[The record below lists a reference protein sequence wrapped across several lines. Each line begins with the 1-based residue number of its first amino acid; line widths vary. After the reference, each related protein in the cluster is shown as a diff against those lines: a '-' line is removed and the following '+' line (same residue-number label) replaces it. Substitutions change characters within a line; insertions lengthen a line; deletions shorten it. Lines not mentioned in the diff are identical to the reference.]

1 MLALPFVGG
10 SMGLLSQS
18 ETFKEIV
25 ADLPSETILTS
36 WHLKKYFPLRRTLT
50 DFLKRKPPLKV
61 KAVDDVSLS
70 IFSGEVFGLVGETGC
85 GKTTAGKVLIRLY
98 DPTSG
103 VVLFRPR
110 KETLTEL
117 ENSNK
122 GPSLEHKD
130 YVNITS
136 LPPHQLRPLRKEM
149 QMIFQDPY
157 SSLDPRMKVKDILE
171 EGLIIHGIGE
181 TKEERNSLILKALED
196 VLMVPPEEF
205 LGRYPHMLS
214 GGQRQR
220 VSLARALILRS
231 RFIVADEP
239 VSMID
244 VSLRAELLELMMTL
258 KRKYDLTYLFITH
271 DLTVAKNL
279 CDRIGVMYLGRVVEI
294 ARSDDIINN
303 PLHPYTRGLVAAVPE
318 PDPSNRLK
326 FREICIKG
334 EVPSAVNIPPGCRF
348 HPRCLERDQYPE
360 IRDVYCSVRDPPLME
375 VAPNH
380 YVACWIYR

>member
-1 MLALPFVGG
+1 ME
-10 SMGLLSQS
+10 SSSRS
-18 ETFKEIV
+18 ETLEEIV
-25 ADLPSETILTS
+25 ANLPPETILST
-36 WHLKKYFPLRRTLT
+36 WHLKKYFPLRRTLAE
-50 DFLKRKPPLKV
+50 FLKRKPPLTV
-61 KAVDDVSLS
+61 RAVDDVTLNL
-70 IFSGEVFGLVGETGC
+70 ISGEVFGLVGETGC

-103 VVLFRPR
+103 IVLFRPR
-110 KETLTEL
+110 RETSKELRGLNEGSSP
-117 ENSNK
+117 ECK
-122 GPSLEHKD
+122 GYID
-130 YVNITS
+130 ITS
-136 LPPHQLRPLRKEM
+136 LPLKHLRPLRKEM

-157 SSLDPRMKVKDILE
+157 SSLDPRMKVKEILE

-181 TKEERNSLILKALED
+181 TKEERYSLILKALED

-205 LGRYPHMLS
+205 LDRYPHMLS

-258 KRKYDLTYLFITH
+258 KKKYNLTYVFITH

-294 ARSDDIINN
+294 APSDELINN
-303 PLHPYTRGLVAAVPE
+303 SLHPYSRGLVAAVPE

-326 FREICIKG
+326 FREIRIKG
-334 EVPSAVNIPPGCRF
+334 EVPSAVDIPPGCRF

-360 IRDVYCSVRDPPLME
+360 IKDTYCSVRNPPLME
-375 VAPNH
+375 VAPDH
-380 YVACWIYR
+380 FVACWIYREK

>member
-1 MLALPFVGG
+1 MMLR
-10 SMGLLSQS
+10 SQS
-18 ETFKEIV
+18 EAHENIV

-50 DFLKRKPPLKV
+50 EFLRRKPPRKV
-61 KAVDDVSLS
+61 KAVDDVSLN

-98 DPTSG
+98 NPTSG
-103 VVLFRPR
+103 IVLFKPR
-110 KETLTEL
+110 RETIEEL
-117 ENSNK
+117 KDLNK
-122 GPSLEHKD
+122 SSLLECKD
-130 YVNITS
+130 YINITS
-136 LPPHQLRPLRKEM
+136 LSARHLRPLRKEM

-157 SSLDPRMKVKDILE
+157 SSLDPRMRVKDILE

-205 LGRYPHMLS
+205 LDRYPHMLS

-231 RFIVADEP
+231 RLIVADEP

-258 KRKYDLTYLFITH
+258 RRKYGLTYLFITH

-294 ARSDDIINN
+294 AWSDELIDN
-303 PLHPYTRGLVAAVPE
+303 PLHPYTKGLIAAVPE
-318 PDPSNRLK
+318 PDPSNRLR
-326 FREICIKG
+326 FREIRIKG

-360 IRDVYCSVRDPPLME
+360 IKEAYCPVRCPPLME
-375 VAPNH
+375 ATPNH

>member
-1 MLALPFVGG
+1 MNLF
-10 SMGLLSQS
+10 SQS
-18 ETFKEIV
+18 ETLEDV
-25 ADLPSETILTS
+25 VSHLPSEVIIGA

-50 DFLKRKPPLKV
+50 EFLMRKPPLYV
-61 KAVDDVSLS
+61 KAVDGVSLNL
-70 IFSGEVFGLVGETGC
+70 ISGEVFGLVGETGC
-85 GKTTAGKVLIRLY
+85 GKTTAGKVFIRLY

-103 VVLFRPR
+103 SMLFKPR
-110 KETLTEL
+110 KEILEEL
-117 ENSNK
+117 ESLSK
-122 GPSLEHKD
+122 GSISECKD
-130 YVNITS
+130 YIDISS
-136 LPPHQLRPLRKEM
+136 LSPKHLRPLRKEM

-171 EGLIIHGIGE
+171 EGLLIHRIGE
-181 TKEERNSLILKALED
+181 TKEERNALILKALED
-196 VLMVPPEEF
+196 VLLVPPEEF
-205 LGRYPHMLS
+205 LNRYPHMLS

-220 VSLARALILRS
+220 VSLARALILKS

-244 VSLRAELLELMMTL
+244 VSLRAELLRLMMTL
-258 KRKYDLTYLFITH
+258 KRKYNLTYMFITH

-279 CDRIGVMYLGRVVEI
+279 CDRIGVMYLGRVVEV
-294 ARSDDIINN
+294 AGSDELINN
-303 PLHPYTRGLVAAVPE
+303 PLHPYTKGLVAAIPE

-326 FREICIKG
+326 FREIHIKG

-348 HPRCLERDQYPE
+348 HPRCLARDQYPE
-360 IRDVYCSVRDPPLME
+360 IKETYCSVRDPPLVE